1 MLRAKLTFTRM
12 RPNYRTNATTLVA
25 LALVAVVGMGLVEGY
40 LPHTDDG
47 CKVEIHCL
55 ACRWAMAST
64 AVSAPLSTPSLA
76 LELAGTIEGQTR
88 GVPLEPSADRLS
100 SRGPPRTDL
109 PTI

>member
-1 MLRAKLTFTRM
+1 MKSSR
-12 RPNYRTNATTLVA
+12 RTTATTLVA
-25 LALVAVVGMGLVEGY
+25 LALVTVVGMGLIEGY

-64 AVSAPLSTPSLA
+64 VVSAPLAAPSLA
-76 LELAGTIEGQTR
+76 LELAGTIEGQTQ
-88 GVPLEPSADRLS
+88 GIPLERSADRPS